1 MARVF
6 MKGCEAIAEA
16 ATNHTTERDS
26 GILCK
31 KNAGS

>member
-16 ATNHTTERDS
+16 AVRGATHR
-26 GILCK
+26 LRALVK
-31 KNAGS
+31 L